1 MRSMTAKSMLLGVV
15 ALISAAAWSQ
25 AAPANSEQNDPNINI
40 EDPMLTP
47 PPISGWAYQVAL
59 DAERRPNT
67 LNYGV
72 VFSSAYSDNVFG
84 AVGQGAISDIS
95 YSVWPTISLDASTSR
110 RYWNFSYSP
119 GFTFYQ
125 RTSSANQADQGASLE
140 FQYRLSPHVTLDVR
154 DTFSKSSSIF
164 NQPSGGQSAVFGG
177 TGGPNDSVIAPV
189 ANRMRNYGM
198 FDLTYQYSANDMIG
212 GGGMFGNLHYPDAGP
227 NFGLWDSSA
236 QGGSFFYTHRFSAR
250 HYVGAWYEYQHLM
263 SFPNGLDAKTQT
275 HSLFLFYSVFPTPR
289 FSISVFGGPQ
299 RADIA
304 EPALISSGI
313 PAFAVRTW
321 EPGAGAS
328 LAYQARRFSAAL
340 SYSHLVDESGGL
352 ISATRWDNASAAVRL
367 QLTRNL
373 AASLGGFYANNKI
386 LGDPPGAI
394 NGHSISGTVAVSRQ
408 IGNNLSVQAGYTR
421 LRQNY
426 AIPVIAA
433 APYMNR
439 GFVSVAY
446 TFTRPLGR

>member
-1 MRSMTAKSMLLGVV
+1 MTSKLTCLGVMV
-15 ALISAAAWSQ
+15 LVSATAWAQ
-25 AAPANSEQNDPNINI
+25 VTATNAEQDAPNINT

-59 DAERRPNT
+59 DAEQRPNT
-67 LNYGV
+67 VSYGV
-72 VFSSAYSDNVFG
+72 IFNSAYSDNAFAAIGRG
-84 AVGQGAISDIS
+84 AVSDIS

-125 RTSSANQADQGASLE
+125 RTSSSNQADQGASLD

-164 NQPSGGQSAVFGG
+164 NQPNGGQTDVFGG

-189 ANRMRNYGM
+189 ANRMRNYGI
-198 FDLTYQYSANDMIG
+198 FDLTYQYSSDDMIG
-212 GGGMFGNLHYPDAGP
+212 GGGMFGNLHYPEAGP

-250 HYVGAWYEYQHLM
+250 HYLGAWYEYQHLM
-263 SFPNGLDAKTQT
+263 SFPDGLDAETQT
-275 HSLFLFYSVFPTPR
+275 HSAFVFYTFFPSPR
-289 FSISVFGGPQ
+289 FSLSVFGGPQ
-299 RADIA
+299 RADIT
-304 EPALISSGI
+304 EPALVSSGL

-328 LAYQARRFSAAL
+328 LAFQGRTLSAAL

-352 ISATRWDNASAAVRL
+352 ISATRWDNASVAVRF

-386 LGDPPGAI
+386 LGDPPGAV
-394 NGHSISGTVAVSRQ
+394 NGHSISGTVSVSRR
-408 IGNNLSVQAGYTR
+408 IGDNFSVQAGYTR

-439 GFVSVAY
+439 GFVSIAY